1 MQYLAFFET
10 KNVKSNRV
18 SIGNENNNNFHRDYS
33 FNVPGSQ
40 QWKTC
45 LRRKARGKTNTII
58 RTSATDLNLSRKDEN
73 IIQRTIAINSL
84 HQKSPNCVCRREKES
99 SSPREVA
106 SKTLLNYGT
115 ICSPNFENISPNCNF
130 RARRLDQLHQV

>member
-40 QWKTC
+40 QSRKNACEENRDVISVKRTQIPLLPISTC
-45 LRRKARGKTNTII
+45 LEKTKTFS
-58 RTSATDLNLSRKDEN
+58 TKSR
-73 IIQRTIAINSL
+73 
-84 HQKSPNCVCRREKES
+84 
-99 SSPREVA
+99 
-106 SKTLLNYGT
+106 
-115 ICSPNFENISPNCNF
+115 
-130 RARRLDQLHQV
+130 